1 MKLALIIED
10 NIDNCV
16 LITKILDHAGYKTLT
31 ADRGLQGYKLAL
43 EKRPDFILLDI
54 NLPDISGEEILK
66 KIKQDKQI
74 KSIPVIVITSNAML
88 GDEARLLAAGCNCYI
103 EKPIDPDKII
113 KQLKAVIGE

>member
-10 NIDNCV
+10 NIDNSI
-16 LITKILDHAGYKTLT
+16 LITKILNHAGYKTLST
-31 ADRGLQGYKLAL
+31 DSGIQGYQLAL

-66 KIKQDKQI
+66 KIKQDEQI
-74 KSIPVIVITSNAML
+74 RSTPVIVITSNAML

-103 EKPIDPDKII
+103 EKPIDPGQIVNQI
-113 KQLKAVIGE
+113 EAVVGE